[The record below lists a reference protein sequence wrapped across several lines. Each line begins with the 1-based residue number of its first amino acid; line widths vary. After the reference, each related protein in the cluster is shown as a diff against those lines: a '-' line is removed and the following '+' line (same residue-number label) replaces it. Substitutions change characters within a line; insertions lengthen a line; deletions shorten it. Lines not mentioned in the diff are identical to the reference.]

1 MEHTDFGEW
10 RVTHDDLK
18 IYHASQPF
26 TLDFVNYS
34 DAEKL
39 VAALAAVSAEDWV
52 SSTTMDDLVRALDF
66 ALDLR
71 IAHATDQAGSAD
83 SESIKKR

>member
-1 MEHTDFGEW
+1 ME
-10 RVTHDDLK
+10 VTHDDLK

-39 VAALAAVSAEDWV
+39 VAAVPLASRVL
-52 SSTTMDDLVRALDF
+52 STF
-66 ALDLR
+66 
-71 IAHATDQAGSAD
+71 
-83 SESIKKR
+83 E